1 MQEVTINGVEY
12 VFYNQNIT
20 GDEVAFSAF
29 SGYMAFNGSLP
40 EAVLKQMAD
49 NYDKAVDAKIAT
61 GQITKE
67 IGDKMKKNMAL
78 PLWDW

>member
-78 PLWDW
+78 PL